1 MKHGRVRNGNS
12 RLIVAII
19 VLGSVFLLSA
29 VVLLNSSKSQEG
41 NEEINTVETADN
53 EGAERKL
60 QGVQPRVVSTEQPA
74 AEPSIAD
81 IKEEAVEEQRQRIM
95 RNIADNL
102 QNPGMN
108 QIIVQ
113 QQRVLMADKYR
124 DLVKAL
130 NLNNEETEY
139 FIDLMTTRQMIH
151 VDFGMKLM
159 TGMLSPEEK
168 EHLIQKLQ
176 KDVEPINEEID
187 YFINNDDDSEYLKY
201 FEQTEQQR
209 AAVNAMKSNAQM
221 ADMSIDDDTAEE
233 LIGIIYEEVNRHS
246 FSVQLEENGEPD
258 FSQFNDENINTLIN
272 EMNALA
278 PDVVERAAEVLDP
291 DQLALF
297 EQAYLSYVAAEKNR
311 LLMMQ
316 QLF

>member
-1 MKHGRVRNGNS
+1 MKHDRVKNGNT

-19 VLGSVFLLSA
+19 VLGGLFLLGA
-29 VVLLNSSKSQEG
+29 VVLLNSSESPEG
-41 NEEINTVETADN
+41 SEKTNTIETADK

-60 QGVQPRVVSTEQPA
+60 QGAQPRVVSTEQPA

-95 RNIADNL
+95 RNMADNL

-130 NLNNEETEY
+130 NLNSEETEY